1 MKYIETSPKRLKT
14 TFDSL
19 ILLIALIVFSQQK
32 DSLKQGA
39 PFEEFLINIFAPIQS
54 GITSAHTKALSFFND
69 VRAQSRD
76 GGDSAHW
83 LKTANESAE

>member
-32 DSLKQGA
+32 DTLKQGA
-39 PFEEFLINIFAPIQS
+39 PFEEFLINDVA
-54 GITSAHTKALSFFND
+54 ND
-69 VRAQSRD
+69 KEYTNPEQPWFISN
-76 GGDSAHW
+76 
-83 LKTANESAE
+83 ANEFFVIPNRSCNIQALVGKGFDGD